1 MDAYVAEH
9 MGMYGNDVQ
18 TFEVEVPEYLIG
30 AFIDQYGTGIKIDKA
45 EEEKQYRIRFRS
57 AVSPIVLG
65 WMIGMGEVKVLRPE
79 SAKEKMR
86 ELLEK
91 NFERLA

>member
-1 MDAYVAEH
+1 MDS
-9 MGMYGNDVQ
+9 NSQ
-18 TFEVEVPEYLIG
+18 
-30 AFIDQYGTGIKIDKA
+30 
-45 EEEKQYRIRFRS
+45 EEGKYILRFKS

-65 WMIGMGEVKVLRPE
+65 WMIGMREVKVLRPE

-91 NFERLA
+91 NLY